1 VQHLA
6 NEELGKSHWC
16 DMCEKGFPTKA
27 ALEEH
32 EDEHA
37 TCGIDGCS
45 YTAHSSVL
53 GKRPGSVL
61 PMFRSR
67 GLRVFGTVVICT
79 DPDTSVNNEK
89 NLENFDFNCYVTS
102 VMALSLETD
111 VNVPTVSNKQKKSF
125 CLHL

>member
-1 VQHLA
+1 LRQKADLAYLGLQAVDTKTVVQHLA

-53 GKRPGSVL
+53 GNRLVGLCSGAGPSGFGSAVWIREGA
-61 PMFRSR
+61 M
-67 GLRVFGTVVICT
+67 GG
-79 DPDTSVNNEK
+79 
-89 NLENFDFNCYVTS
+89 
-102 VMALSLETD
+102 AGAET
-111 VNVPTVSNKQKKSF
+111 
-125 CLHL
+125 

>member
-1 VQHLA
+1 LRQKAGLAYLGLQAVDTETVVQHLA

-53 GKRPGSVL
+53 GKRPYRLCFTFTSV
-61 PMFRSR
+61 PKPGFQ
-67 GLRVFGTVVICT
+67 
-79 DPDTSVNNEK
+79 DPDPKLFVRIRI
-89 NLENFDFNCYVTS
+89 LPS
-102 VMALSLETD
+102 VM
-111 VNVPTVSNKQKKSF
+111 KKF
-125 CLHL
+125 RKP

>member
-32 EDEHA
+32 ENEHA

-53 GKRPGSVL
+53 GKRPVQFCLTVL
-61 PMFRSR
+61 PVFRSWTFR
-67 GLRVFGTVVICT
+67 IRARNYLYKSGYFHQKK
-79 DPDTSVNNEK
+79 K
-89 NLENFDFNCYVTS
+89 NLLENVDFNCYVTF
-102 VMALSLETD
+102 
-111 VNVPTVSNKQKKSF
+111 Q
-125 CLHL
+125 